1 MSVKFSIRTSYV
13 SSTPYD
19 FDSEYNFESVHLDE
33 AVYHIEAALR
43 ASGFVFDRL
52 EVVNDGEEEEE
63 LPQLDFD
70 FELT

>member
-1 MSVKFSIRTSYV
+1 M
-13 SSTPYD
+13 
-19 FDSEYNFESVHLDE
+19 EYNFDAIHLEE
-33 AVYHIEAALR
+33 AIYHIEAILR

-52 EVVNDGEEEEE
+52 EVVNDNEEE

>member
-1 MSVKFSIRTSYV
+1 MSVRFSVKSSYV

-19 FDSEYNFESVHLDE
+19 FDLDYNFDVVHLDE
-33 AVYHIEAALR
+33 AVYHFEAVLR
-43 ASGFVFDRL
+43 AAGFVFDRI
-52 EVVNDGEEEEE
+52 EVVNDKEEE

>member
-1 MSVKFSIRTSYV
+1 MSVRFSIKSSYTK
-13 SSTPYD
+13 STPYD
-19 FDSEYNFESVHLDE
+19 FDVEYNFDAIHLEE
-33 AVYHIEAALR
+33 AIYHIEAILR

-52 EVVNDGEEEEE
+52 EVVNDREEEE

>member
-33 AVYHIEAALR
+33 AVYHIEAILR
-43 ASGFVFDRL
+43 ASGFVFDRV
-52 EVVNDGEEEEE
+52 EVVNDREEEE